1 MLYTKFRGNRYTDS
15 VEEYFRRGLGQVAQ
29 MPRTNFRS
37 STTQHLALI
46 GLVVSEKKMFA
57 HFGRRRSNDRRR
69 ADAWEWV
76 YYSFPERATNQVN
89 KRVCMY

>member
-1 MLYTKFRGNRYTDS
+1 M
-15 VEEYFRRGLGQVAQ
+15 AQ